1 MSVLFTNNASA
12 QLASGISGA
21 SVTIVVAAGQ
31 GARFP
36 VPGTGSYFYA
46 TLVDQ
51 GNNLEVVK
59 CTARSNDSLTVVR
72 GQDGTSPR
80 SYVAGDLIELR
91 PVAAAF
97 EDIQAFVPSGNI
109 GAATIAGA
117 IEELDQEK
125 AGLALNNTFTGD
137 NTFSGNN
144 TFSGVTRL
152 GADWTVE
159 QSGSSLIFKYQSVA
173 KFALKF
179 TGELVAVGDVVTD
192 GTI

>member
-36 VPGTGSYFYA
+36 IPGTGSYFYA

-51 GNNLEVVK
+51 GNNLEVIK
-59 CTARSNDSLTVVR
+59 CTARSGDTLTVSR

-80 SYVAGDLIELR
+80 SYVAGDLLELR
-91 PVAAAF
+91 PVAAVF
-97 EDIQAFVPSGNI
+97 DDIQSFVPSGNI

-137 NTFSGNN
+137 NTFSTTNWIFRQVGNDLVFEYN
-144 TFSGVTRL
+144 
-152 GADWTVE
+152 
-159 QSGSSLIFKYQSVA
+159 SVP
-173 KFALKF
+173 KFALKS
-179 TGELVAVGDVVTD
+179 TGELVAVGNVVTD